1 MGGWGLA
8 CCVGHDLVR
17 DKYFQRFWYV
27 DLVQLHLVNSDRK
40 FKIWCKENFQ
50 YFTCGPCFAEA
61 HILLKT
67 LDKERQFA
75 QEAKKGS
82 FIYPI

>member
-17 DKYFQRFWYV
+17 DKYFHRFWYV

-50 YFTCGPCFAEA
+50 YFTCGPYFAEA

-75 QEAKKGS
+75 QEAKK
-82 FIYPI
+82 